1 MPHAVNLN
9 EIGIAEK
16 DESDEAEMLHGAT
29 RKSSDVHDGDA
40 PIVVEPDFD
49 ASSERRRQIFE

>member
-16 DESDEAEMLHGAT
+16 DESDEAEI
-29 RKSSDVHDGDA
+29 SDRPAVDEAEND
-40 PIVVEPDFD
+40 EPL
-49 ASSERRRQIFE
+49 RQSGHAQGTPP